1 MKLINQN
8 GIVPNGFNCRSSS
21 IDKQT
26 RFLWAWEVRTT
37 NIITC
42 LTIRLTCRS
51 SVSVVWNNTTMLI
64 LRMKSAS
71 LSPHLLPFRG
81 PPGRKYYTSS
91 LNAAIRYPLKRNEL
105 HQIYKQGATF
115 PHIRHFCTSFSS
127 ADLSSSCSAIPH
139 PYPTVADIIIG
150 RRGTKR
156 KFSRSSES
164 FCTTRLKKVT
174 SIQLLILVGVA
185 LFFFVGKKFSYP
197 TQYVIT
203 TTKLNWNKGLPE
215 IIIYHNCSVTM
226 HIYLAEALQ
235 FIHIVIYIL
244 ISCSHFCRTISL
256 DLHLAVLKYQPHTQ
270 HEVLCMIRDSL
281 NPLYSIRYNTS
292 LSRWWWICS
301 WLKLSS
307 RTNSSSSPF
316 NQIKWI
322 ISSAGVTLG
331 NNCRLE
337 FGKDSQIGVSKW
349 NGFFIEIFGLYQKE
363 TLWSVSKWNWGW
375 FMGEKAPVFQMQYY
389 SQFIL

>member
-1 MKLINQN
+1 MN
-8 GIVPNGFNCRSSS
+8 S
-21 IDKQT
+21 IKS
-26 RFLWAWEVRTT
+26 T
-37 NIITC
+37 NKVQLFPTFVIFARLSRQQIC
-42 LTIRLTCRS
+42 LRL
-51 SVSVVWNNTTMLI
+51 VGW
-64 LRMKSAS
+64 
-71 LSPHLLPFRG
+71 SP
-81 PPGRKYYTSS
+81 
-91 LNAAIRYPLKRNEL
+91 
-105 HQIYKQGATF
+105 Q
-115 PHIRHFCTSFSS
+115 
-127 ADLSSSCSAIPH
+127 

-174 SIQLLILVGVA
+174 STQLLILISTVVVRVVQ
-185 LFFFVGKKFSYP
+185 FFFVGKKFSYP

-235 FIHIVIYIL
+235 FIQIVIHIF

-322 ISSAGVTLG
+322 ISSAGVWATIA
-331 NNCRLE
+331 
-337 FGKDSQIGVSKW
+337 DSSLAKIRKLACQ
-349 NGFFIEIFGLYQKE
+349 NGMA
-363 TLWSVSKWNWGW
+363 SS
-375 FMGEKAPVFQMQYY
+375 
-389 SQFIL
+389 